1 MAGGIRAE
9 VTIDSPGTCPVTAVS
24 ARSGASAHSIS
35 KSVAPDA
42 SGRVAE
48 EFVLDG
54 DGDVDADTFEEV
66 FAYGKQVAY
75 RFGRER
81 GCGCPCEQIERHG
94 CPVAEVYTDDST
106 LHLTFHAPDVD
117 RLGEVLTD
125 LRSEY
130 PQLDVQRLLQS
141 GTGRSDRDFVVV
153 DRGELTRRQREVLET
168 AHRMGYFE
176 HPKEANAGEVADE
189 LEITRS
195 TFTEHLAAA
204 QSKLLSSLV
213 ES

>member
-1 MAGGIRAE
+1 MGGGIRAE
-9 VTIDSPGTCPVTAVS
+9 VTIDSPETCPVTAVS
-24 ARSGASAHSIS
+24 ARSGASAHSIT

-42 SGRVAE
+42 SDRIAE

-54 DGDVDADTFEEV
+54 DAEAGDSFEEV
-66 FAYGKQVAY
+66 FSYGQQTAY

-106 LHLTFHAPDVD
+106 LHLSFHAPDMD
-117 RLGEVLTD
+117 RLRDVLTD

-141 GTGRSDRDFVVV
+141 VTGRSDRDFVVV
-153 DRGELTRRQREVLET
+153 DRGELTSRQREVVET

-176 HPKEANAGEVADE
+176 HPKEANAGEIAEALD
-189 LEITRS
+189 ISRS

-204 QSKLLSSLV
+204 QSKLLSALV
-213 ES
+213 ED

>member
-1 MAGGIRAE
+1 MGGGIRAE
-9 VTIDSPGTCPVTAVS
+9 VTIDSPETCPVTAVS
-24 ARSGASAHSIS
+24 ARSGASAHSIT

-42 SGRVAE
+42 SDQIAE

-54 DGDVDADTFEEV
+54 DAEAGDSFEEV
-66 FAYGKQVAY
+66 FSYGQQTAY

-106 LHLTFHAPDVD
+106 LHLSFHAPDME
-117 RLGEVLTD
+117 RLRDVLTD

-141 GTGRSDRDFVVV
+141 VTGRSDRDFVVV
-153 DRGELTRRQREVLET
+153 DRGELTSRQREVVET

-176 HPKEANAGEVADE
+176 HPKEANAGEIAEALD
-189 LEITRS
+189 ISRS

-204 QSKLLSSLV
+204 QSKLLSALV
-213 ES
+213 ED